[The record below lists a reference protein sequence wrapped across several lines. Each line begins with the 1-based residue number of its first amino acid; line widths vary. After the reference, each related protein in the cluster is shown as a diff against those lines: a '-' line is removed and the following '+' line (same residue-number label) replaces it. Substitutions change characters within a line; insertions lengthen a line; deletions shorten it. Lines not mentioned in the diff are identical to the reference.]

1 MSSLTGFVIVV
12 LKITYNATDAI
23 EELKPVDRG
32 KNSAAASNIP
42 NLSITPGKDG

>member
-1 MSSLTGFVIVV
+1 MIL
-12 LKITYNATDAI
+12 YNTTDAN

-32 KNSAAASNIP
+32 RDSAAVSNIP